1 MGFGVVTRAAPNE
14 FDDIGR
20 ILSCLTVPHLG
31 TRHTRNCA
39 KFPHRGDWEGSEIST
54 HFLHVQPRLWIPM
67 KPAMHAASPVRISTK
82 VTIPSCALT
91 IRLRAIAIMSASLL
105 LAACNEGVLDPHG
118 PVGRAERVILYDATA
133 IMLAVI
139 IPVIVLTLI
148 FAWWFRA
155 RNHHAR
161 YRPDFEYSGRIE
173 MIIWSIPA
181 LIILFLGGIAWT
193 GSHDLDPPAALA
205 DSSAPL
211 DIEVISLD
219 WRWLFIY
226 PHEGIASLNRLV
238 VPAGVPLRF
247 RITST
252 TVMNSF
258 FVPQLGSQIYAMPNM
273 VTRLNLKA
281 DEPGTFQG
289 LSAQFSGDGFSDMRF
304 DLVSTDVDAFKDWVN
319 KTKALGGVLD
329 ARTFEGLEKPAKA
342 DGVQTYAQ
350 VSEGLFDT
358 ISSKSMAATSPQ
370 RGQ

>member
-1 MGFGVVTRAAPNE
+1 
-14 FDDIGR
+14 
-20 ILSCLTVPHLG
+20 
-31 TRHTRNCA
+31 
-39 KFPHRGDWEGSEIST
+39 
-54 HFLHVQPRLWIPM
+54 
-67 KPAMHAASPVRISTK
+67 MHAASPDQPPAPAARTPAYA
-82 VTIPSCALT
+82 IP
-91 IRLRAIAIMSASLL
+91 LRAIVIASVAVT
-105 LAACNEGVLDPHG
+105 LASCNEGVLDPRG
-118 PVGRAERVILYDATA
+118 PVGKAERVILFDATA
-133 IMLAVI
+133 IMLAVV
-139 IPVIVLTLI
+139 IPVIVLTLV

-155 RNHHAR
+155 RNKRAR
-161 YRPDFEYSGRIE
+161 YRPDWEYSGRIE

-181 LIILFLGGIAWT
+181 LIVLFLGGIAWT
-193 GSHDLDPPAALA
+193 GSHDLDPPVPLA
-205 DSSAPL
+205 ESTAPL

-247 RITST
+247 RLTST

-281 DEPGTFQG
+281 DQPGTFEG

-304 DLVSTDVDAFKDWVN
+304 DLVSTDAEAFKAWVSAT
-319 KTKALGGVLD
+319 KTQSGVLD
-329 ARTFEGLEKPAKA
+329 ARTFVELSRPAKA

-350 VSEGLFDT
+350 VSEGLFDR
-358 ISSKSMAATSPQ
+358 ISVRSMAAVPPQ